1 MSTQEG
7 NNYSE
12 KESSE
17 NVKTAIKNPGS
28 SLSFRDLTQ
37 AQCKVET
44 SVAWSGFCGW
54 TKQDLLAHPSLSGCL
69 HWFRQSG
76 ELWNGNTTFLV
87 TQQGRTLIRGL
98 GTVTLGRGD
107 VTLLEWNNRF
117 SGSLPGFFI
126 SPAPLWTGGI
136 IESFPPVEL

>member
-17 NVKTAIKNPGS
+17 NVKTAIKNSGS

-44 SVAWSGFCGW
+44 SVA
-54 TKQDLLAHPSLSGCL
+54 
-69 HWFRQSG
+69 
-76 ELWNGNTTFLV
+76 
-87 TQQGRTLIRGL
+87 
-98 GTVTLGRGD
+98 
-107 VTLLEWNNRF
+107 
-117 SGSLPGFFI
+117 
-126 SPAPLWTGGI
+126 
-136 IESFPPVEL
+136 